1 MKKILLVICII
12 MLFICGCEK
21 ENNDSKFYLDNKY
34 YNDGKYIKID
44 ESDIKKN
51 KGNYV
56 LFTYNSFCTL
66 AVPCEDVF
74 EDFMKENNISFLSI
88 PFGEFEDAYLYDTVK
103 YAPSII
109 VVHNGEVVAYL
120 DANNDDDLS
129 KYQDTL
135 EFKNW
140 LSKYIYLEN

>member
-1 MKKILLVICII
+1 MKKIFLVICII

-21 ENNDSKFYLDNKY
+21 ENNNSKFYLDNKY
-34 YNDGKYIKID
+34 YKDGKYIKID

-51 KGNYV
+51 KGSYV

-74 EDFMKENNISFLSI
+74 EDFMKENNIRFLSI
-88 PFGEFEDAYLYDTVK
+88 PFDEFKDTYLYDTVK

-140 LSKYIYLEN
+140 LSKYIYLEK